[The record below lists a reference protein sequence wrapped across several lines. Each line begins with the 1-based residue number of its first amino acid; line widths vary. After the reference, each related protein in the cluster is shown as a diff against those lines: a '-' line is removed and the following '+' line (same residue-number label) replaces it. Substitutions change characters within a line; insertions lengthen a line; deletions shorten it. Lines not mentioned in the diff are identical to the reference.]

1 MYCNVL
7 VHVNPM
13 IGLDPH
19 TALPPPV
26 GLPIIPIHAHITGA
40 FNHWAIW
47 GFATA
52 KDSSIVLCDGN
63 KTMQRGTDIGFFV
76 IHVPI
81 PLIPHFL
88 LPIWNTLTG
97 SKSEFGVNA
106 VLVEGAPVAVAVA
119 KIVNLNL
126 NCFGYT
132 SPLPGVGVV
141 ITWTS
146 VQASMTMAD
155 FLAGLAAALVD
166 WAIQAI
172 VNRVTSKAVNPFKL
186 GKITVGPLNFGKFV
200 DRLTGPLWRRIA
212 PGLVER
218 LPAGTMLGSAL
229 HATGWNRYAAYF
241 AGNIPAAAISI
252 LGHGSPL
259 GYSAFWTPGGG
270 LNIGDTSYFDPS
282 GWAHSAVY
290 DYFNSPA
297 VPQYPSAPAGP
308 VPAPG
313 AAPTPST
320 ATAAPTTP
328 STPTPAPTPG
338 PAPTPTGW

>member
-40 FNHWAIW
+40 FNHLAIW

-106 VLVEGAPVAVAVA
+106 VLVEDAPVAVAVA

-146 VQASMTMAD
+146 VQAAMSLAD
-155 FLAGLAAALVD
+155 FLAGLAAAVID
-166 WAIQAI
+166 WALQAI
-172 VNRVTSKAVNPFKL
+172 VNKLTATKA
-186 GKITVGPLNFGKFV
+186 FGRFV
-200 DRLTGPLWRRIA
+200 DRITGPLWRRIA

-218 LPAGTMLGSAL
+218 LPAGTLLGSAL
-229 HATGWNRYAAYF
+229 HATGWNRSAAYF
-241 AGNIPAAAISI
+241 AGNVPAAAISI

-259 GYSAFWTPGGG
+259 GYSAPWTLGGG
-270 LNIGDTSYFDPS
+270 LNIGGSSYFDPS

-308 VPAPG
+308 VPVPAPG
-313 AAPTPST
+313 PAPTPSPTPST
-320 ATAAPTTP
+320 ATPAPTAPPTP
-328 STPTPAPTPG
+328 TPAPTPAPTPG
-338 PAPTPTGW
+338 PAPTPTGGR